1 MKWMIVID
9 IAPKVIEGTNGCHTY
24 VFDYCKTKREA
35 TRVTEEINAV
45 GSFGMAFVERRK
57 A

>member
-35 TRVTEEINAV
+35 TRVAEEINAV
-45 GSFGMAFVERRK
+45 GRFGMAFVERRK
-57 A
+57 